1 MKYRGIEKLMVVM
14 VVAMS
19 VIWAWASPWTAPVKA
34 AVEASEKV
42 IVRTG
47 SHAVGEAA
55 VRGGTALAAA
65 TARHEAAK
73 TAARVTVGKA
83 VEKATPGRILA
94 VGGGTAL
101 VVGAHEVAD
110 GVQTMCE
117 SVGKAV
123 EDNPEAAVSL
133 GHEILSIPKTI
144 TILATMFVIAVL
156 MWLLWPF
163 ISLVRNWIRLVSVR
177 KARAL
182 AAVPVENYQKPDS
195 ENIGKSGFAR
205 ISLVWIVAFL
215 LLTALSIWSLAVDGS
230 ILRAVR
236 IAFLSPEDKSRVE
249 HRAKVVAELRKK
261 YADDTD
267 RIYRDFLAEVDATAQ
282 VEFGHVRSCIPD
294 VVEKFGTLSR
304 CATLVK
310 TIILDKWKGE
320 NRTEE
325 SVKQDLEATYYNGL
339 YAARDRMAECIQR
352 LATNLGRSRRDFAA
366 RLKEELSSVELPG
379 DDCYKE
385 LLTDCDE
392 RIEKSKYDLA
402 VGQLV
407 AGVSVAME
415 AICGRQTV
423 KVASCLLGKAAARQ
437 AGTMAA
443 SAGAAVADGPLPVGD
458 IIGVVA
464 TIGCTAWTG
473 LDVYRATKILPAKL
487 AETLT
492 DATADCERQCRKDAL
507 QAGEKV
513 FERFS
518 LSK

>member
-1 MKYRGIEKLMVVM
+1 MKYRGVEKLMVVM

-19 VIWAWASPWTAPVKA
+19 ATWVWASPWTLPVKA
-34 AVEASEKV
+34 AVESSEKV
-42 IVRTG
+42 GAHVGPHVI
-47 SHAVGEAA
+47 GEAA

-73 TAARVTVGKA
+73 TATRVAAGKV

-94 VGGGTAL
+94 AGGGTAL

-110 GVQTMCE
+110 GVQTMGE

-133 GHEILSIPKTI
+133 GHEILSIPKAI
-144 TILATMFVIAVL
+144 AILVTMFLMVVL

-182 AAVPVENYQKPDS
+182 AAIPVENGPKPDS
-195 ENIGKSGFAR
+195 ENIGKAGLAR
-205 ISLVWIVAFL
+205 ISLIWIIAFL
-215 LLTALSIWSLAVDGS
+215 LLTVLGIWSLAVDGS

-236 IAFLSPEDKSRVE
+236 IAFLSPEDRSRVE

-267 RIYRDFLAEVDATAQ
+267 RIYREFLDEVDSTAQ
-282 VEFGHVRSCIPD
+282 TEFGRVRADIPR
-294 VVEKFGTLSR
+294 VVEKFGTMSR

-310 TIILDKWKGE
+310 TIVLDKWKGG

-325 SVKQDLEATYYNGL
+325 SVKQDLETTYYSGL
-339 YAARDRMAECIQR
+339 YAARDRMAECILR
-352 LATNLGRSRRDFAA
+352 LATNLGNSRRDFAT
-366 RLKEELSSVELPG
+366 RLKEELSSAELPG
-379 DDCYKE
+379 DNCYKE
-385 LLTDCDE
+385 LLIDCGE
-392 RIEKSKYDLA
+392 RIEKSKHDLA

-415 AICGRQTV
+415 AVCVRQTV
-423 KVASCLLGKAAARQ
+423 KVASRLLGKAAVRQ

-443 SAGAAVADGPLPVGD
+443 SAGAAVADGPLPIGD
-458 IIGVVA
+458 IIGAVA
-464 TIGCTAWTG
+464 TVGCTAWTAW
-473 LDVYRATKILPAKL
+473 DVYRATKILPAKL
-487 AETLT
+487 AETLM
-492 DATADCERQCRKDAL
+492 DATDDCERQCRKDVL
-507 QAGEKV
+507 QAGEKM
-513 FERFS
+513 FAQFS
-518 LSK
+518 LAG